1 MAATGIFK
9 NAIKAGVGNTW
20 TQVYAAPSGK
30 ASYIIQCDVAN
41 IANSGVQISIR
52 VKDTSTTVYAYLVK
66 NAPIPVGSSIQVIAG
81 QKIVLEAQDILELI
95 CDTTGSTV
103 DAVVS
108 LIEDV

>member
-9 NAIKAGVGNTW
+9 NAIKTAVGNTW

-30 ASYIIQCDVAN
+30 TSYIIQCDVAN
-41 IANSGVQISIR
+41 IANSGVQISLR
-52 VKDTSTTVYAYLVK
+52 VRDNSASIYAFLVK
-66 NAPIPVGSSIQVIAG
+66 NAPVPVGSSIQVIDG
-81 QKIVLEAQDILELI
+81 QKIVLESLDTLELI

-103 DAVVS
+103 DVVVS

>member
-9 NAIKAGVGNTW
+9 NAIKTGVNNTW
-20 TQVYAAPSGK
+20 TQVYASPATK
-30 ASYIIQCDVAN
+30 TSYLIQCDVAN

-52 VKDTSTTVYAYLVK
+52 VKDNSTSTYAFLVK
-66 NAPIPVGSSIQVIAG
+66 NAPVPVGSSIQVIDG
-81 QKIVLEAQDILELI
+81 QKIVLESLDALELI

-103 DAVVS
+103 DVVVS